1 MIKQNQNRGKI
12 MKVLVVGDVVGRP
25 GRNTLQAFLEKY
37 KEDYDFVIVNGE
49 NSAAGFGITVKIA
62 DEFLSWGNRC
72 NKWWKSQLG

>member
-37 KEDYDFVIVNGE
+37 KR
-49 NSAAGFGITVKIA
+49 K
-62 DEFLSWGNRC
+62 L
-72 NKWWKSQLG
+72 